1 MKAQEIKSE
10 IQKAL
15 DDLSPYAIGVKNVL
29 FLGEIAYQLAVAN
42 EREAKKAMT
51 PEELREE
58 ELRDRV
64 MKDLQ
69 VQPFVYPEI
78 PK

>member
-1 MKAQEIKSE
+1 MKATQIRSE
-10 IQKAL
+10 IQEVL
-15 DDLSPYAIGVKNVL
+15 DDQNPRSLGSKVIL

-42 EREAKKAMT
+42 EREAMG
-51 PEELREE
+51 PEEMKEE

-78 PK
+78 PTR